1 MSALPTTSG
10 GSIANFLDGET
21 VIYRLDNATTGTVLA
36 GSITPSPVPV
46 GGSATVSVTIPA
58 GTSLGAHTVF
68 AVGSLGSTASAAIN
82 GRRHDR
88 TGRHRRGDQQDRG

>member
-1 MSALPTTSG
+1 M
-10 GSIANFLDGET
+10 
-21 VIYRLDNATTGTVLA
+21 LA

-68 AVGSLGSTASAAIN
+68 AVGSLGSTASAAITSST
-82 GRRHDR
+82 RPYRSSR
-88 TGRHRRGDQQDRG
+88 PP